1 MSFRKETIPKNC
13 LWTSRALLPLQ
24 NFLGDRGG
32 RTGPSPLPPRDWNW
46 SYLVRYRELPWPGQ
60 EWAMNERKCC
70 LVNLGKRKVS
80 LTQLSGIQAV
90 HVHPPRVFPSILC
103 RKISKRPKYYELG
116 YEMKC
121 PQKNSPKSE
130 MYTRLVKSPIGYL
143 QTFQWSESVFVKKS
157 LKNKN
162 SWWRESPL
170 HLEDVIRT
178 LKCRSTF
185 YVDYVLDSWLIFTN
199 LANL

>member
-116 YEMKC
+116 C
-121 PQKNSPKSE
+121 
-130 MYTRLVKSPIGYL
+130 
-143 QTFQWSESVFVKKS
+143 ESFWRKS
-157 LKNKN
+157 LKNKFLMKC
-162 SWWRESPL
+162 PL
-170 HLEDVIRT
+170 HLEDVI
-178 LKCRSTF
+178 LSEMPKRS
-185 YVDYVLDSWLIFTN
+185 VDYVLDSWLIFTN